1 VELKRY
7 VLLKLIGNYKC
18 YNIYIYILYCKKKL
32 ERINYILYL
41 KWIIYAIGLT
51 LVINIFL

>member
-1 VELKRY
+1 MELKRY